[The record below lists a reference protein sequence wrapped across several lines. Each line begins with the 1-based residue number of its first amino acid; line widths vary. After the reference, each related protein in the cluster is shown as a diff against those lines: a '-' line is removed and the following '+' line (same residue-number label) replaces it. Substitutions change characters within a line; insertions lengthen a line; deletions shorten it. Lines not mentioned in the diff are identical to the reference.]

1 MLLLFVKDDVRQD
14 CNNYVGE
21 ASPQNRDCEI
31 KVQQLNIAHVS
42 HLTVDLD
49 LSSIVCFYHSFTYF
63 HVHCIHITFAFMFID
78 SYH

>member
-1 MLLLFVKDDVRQD
+1 MLLLFIKDDVRQD
-14 CNNYVGE
+14 CNNYVEE

-31 KVQQLNIAHVS
+31 KVQRLNITHVS

-49 LSSIVCFYHSFTYF
+49 LCVFTIHSLTFMFTAF
-63 HVHCIHITFAFMFID
+63 TLTFAFMFID